1 MGAEPMQFRGLMRGY
16 FLVFCAAIALWS
28 AAPNGIAQ
36 SSNPADSPRSAAAIP
51 DSALIQP
58 GALLRL
64 LRVGGAD
71 KPLVLQVG
79 SRIFF
84 AEAHIPGAEF
94 AGPGSQPSGLQQLQS
109 KVAAERK
116 GNLIVIYCGCCPW
129 IHCPNVGPAYKQLR
143 DLGFT
148 NVKVLYLANNFGDD
162 WVAKGY
168 AVEHGQ

>member
-1 MGAEPMQFRGLMRGY
+1 MQCRGLVRGV
-16 FLVFCAAIALWS
+16 FLVFCTAIILWN
-28 AAPNGIAQ
+28 AAPNGFAQ
-36 SSNPADSPRSAAAIP
+36 FSNPADSSRSAASIP
-51 DSALIQP
+51 DSALMQP
-58 GALLRL
+58 EALLRL
-64 LRVGGAD
+64 LRAGGAD

-94 AGPGSQPSGLQQLQS
+94 AGPGSQPAGLQLLQS
-109 KVAAERK
+109 KVAAEKK
-116 GNLIVIYCGCCPW
+116 GRPIVIYCGCCPW
-129 IHCPNVGPAYKQLR
+129 NHCPNVGPAYKQLR